1 MFAVHGDALL
11 EGATTLQMDLS
22 SSLLTGKGATDHN
35 MAKDRFF
42 NLKVYPEAYPSPG
55 DSPLEGEKTRMGET
69 ETPLL
74 DIYENH
80 DSIVIEV
87 DLPGINPKQIEV
99 LLENNQVV
107 IEGHRGERGEGQGAG
122 NYLRME
128 RCFED
133 FKRIIPLPIAVDQR
147 QAEGQ
152 YRDGILVLR
161 FPKISDRRNQTI
173 KIDIK

>member
-1 MFAVHGDALL
+1 
-11 EGATTLQMDLS
+11 
-22 SSLLTGKGATDHN
+22 

-42 NLKVYPEAYPSPG
+42 NLKMYQGAYPSPG
-55 DSPLEGEKTRMGET
+55 EGPLEEEKPRMGET

-74 DIYENH
+74 DIYE
-80 DSIVIEV
+80 DLESIVIEV
-87 DLPGINPKQIEV
+87 DLPGINPKQIVV
-99 LLENNQVV
+99 LLEKNQVV

-122 NYLRME
+122 SYLRME

-147 QAEGQ
+147 QAEGR
-152 YRDGILVLR
+152 YRNGVLVLR